1 MCARLARAA
10 APLCCMRATFRCCVR
25 VSSLLC
31 ACFIAVVCVFHRC
44 CVRDSSLLCAW
55 LSTLVCTTLY
65 SYARDSS
72 FLCEWLFELVCV
84 TFHILVR
91 DFFWRVREF
100 SPVRSGLI
108 YPYEFNRETFNLSTQ
123 IRCRGHIFFTFFGFF
138 HLLCDGWCSVQDRS
152 QYSWYGSRWFRLRNY
167 IRNSPTSV

>member
-1 MCARLARAA
+1 MHTVMSSTINRNMRKTGESSCPFALYARD
-10 APLCCMRATFRCCVR
+10 V
-25 VSSLLC
+25 SLLC

-55 LSTLVCTTLY
+55 LFTLVCATLY
-65 SYARDSS
+65 SCARDSS

-84 TFHILVR
+84 TFHIFVR

-108 YPYEFNRETFNLSTQ
+108 YPYEFNRGTFNLSTQ
-123 IRCRGHIFFTFFGFF
+123 IRCRGHISFYIFWP
-138 HLLCDGWCSVQDRS
+138 LSPPLWWLVLNARQKSVFLVWLS
-152 QYSWYGSRWFRLRNY
+152 MVSS
-167 IRNSPTSV
+167 SK